1 MTELDREDL
10 AAGYALGF
18 LDATDRAAAERLVRD
33 DPDFADLVMRWETR
47 LAPLS
52 EALDPLAPPA
62 TVWDGISAALPARAA
77 AATQSASSLGAEV
90 EKLRHRLAFW
100 RVSAIGGSLAAL
112 LLAAVWL
119 GGLLGTDAT
128 AERYVAMLNSQQGET
143 GFLVTVDA
151 SAAKLLI
158 RSLGA
163 APPKSK
169 AYELW
174 LMKDDGSVPKTL
186 GIVQPGKFVT
196 LDMAS
201 DMPKDDWEAGPKL
214 AISLEPPEGAP
225 SGRAMGP
232 IVYAGSVIRQT
243 R

>member
-18 LDATDRAAAERLVRD
+18 LDATDRATAERLVRD
-33 DPDFADLVMRWETR
+33 DPDFADLVAGWETR

-52 EALDPLAPPA
+52 EALEPIDPSADLR
-62 TVWDGISAALPARAA
+62 DRIFAALPAEPAP
-77 AATQSASSLGAEV
+77 ATLNLGGLKAEL
-90 EKLRHRLAFW
+90 EKLRSRLAFW
-100 RVSAIGGSLAAL
+100 RFSAIGGSLAAL

-151 SAAKLLI
+151 NAAKLLI

-163 APPKSK
+163 SPPKSK

-186 GIVQPGKFVT
+186 GIVQPGRFVT

-201 DMPKDDWEAGPKL
+201 DMPVEDWEAGPKL

-243 R
+243 P